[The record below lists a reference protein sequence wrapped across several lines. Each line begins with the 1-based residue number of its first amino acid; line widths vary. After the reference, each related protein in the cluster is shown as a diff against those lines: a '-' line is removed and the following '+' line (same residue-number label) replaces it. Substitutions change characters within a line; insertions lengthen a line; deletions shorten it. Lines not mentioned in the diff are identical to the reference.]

1 MSEQQTETNDEIVEE
16 RRSSS
21 SHCNDSTNREVTV
34 TEDKFQA
41 TAIYT
46 VEAETKERAKQMAR
60 KFFRDNYDHSVSRV
74 IAEKDPHAHP
84 LSEIDR
90 YEVVVSDQSSGSLKG
105 SETYNIDELTNES

>member
-1 MSEQQTETNDEIVEE
+1 MSEQQTDKNNEV
-16 RRSSS
+16 
-21 SHCNDSTNREVTV
+21 VTV

-60 KFFRDNYDHSVSRV
+60 KFFRDSYDHSVSRV

>member
-1 MSEQQTETNDEIVEE
+1 MNEQQTETNDEIVEE
-16 RRSSS
+16 RRSGS
-21 SHCNDSTNREVTV
+21 SHCNDSTNCEVTV

-74 IAEKDPHAHP
+74 IAEKQEHMALHRDVNY
-84 LSEIDR
+84 

-105 SETYNIDELTNES
+105 SETYNVTEMLNES

>member
-1 MSEQQTETNDEIVEE
+1 MSEQQTDKNNEV
-16 RRSSS
+16 
-21 SHCNDSTNREVTV
+21 VTV

-46 VEAETKERAKQMAR
+46 VEAETKDRAKQMVR

-74 IAEKDPHAHP
+74 IAEKQEHMALHRDVNY
-84 LSEIDR
+84 
-90 YEVVVSDQSSGSLKG
+90 YEVVASDQSSGSLKG